1 MSEEELKKMKE
12 NIEKEIK
19 EGIRPSAPITT
30 SASVQVPT
38 QQSGLTLPVFYDLP
52 GVSSHVSRRV
62 ASSTI
67 RRKRSVQI

>member
-38 QQSGLTLPVFYDLP
+38 QQSGRTLPVFSDLAS
-52 GVSSHVSRRV
+52 GRR
-62 ASSTI
+62 
-67 RRKRSVQI
+67 RRQ